1 MVTTKRKNNLVI
13 YDHTTILYTYTSD
26 GLIQY
31 LYLVSPHKE
40 SEDLIVKPLFK
51 ILQRFFLFA
60 DMKVMSLRHNE
71 FLWFFLAR
79 KKGIEM

>member
-1 MVTTKRKNNLVI
+1 MISGGLEEKTLIKIFKGIWLQQKEKNNLVI
-13 YDHTTILYTYTSD
+13 YDHTTIHYIYNSD

-51 ILQRFFLFA
+51 ILQRFKHYFC
-60 DMKVMSLRHNE
+60 LR
-71 FLWFFLAR
+71 
-79 KKGIEM
+79 I